1 MFFELF
7 MDFSIKKMHDVSHS
21 KRENSTRP
29 ARGYCY
35 ICPEKYQKNQG
46 FSVKN
51 ASNVLVN
58 LIELHHLF
66 VKIVKINCFYIFM
79 PFSLLDHNGPRYVC
93 A

>member
-1 MFFELF
+1 MYPIL
-7 MDFSIKKMHDVSHS
+7 
-21 KRENSTRP
+21 N
-29 ARGYCY
+29 
-35 ICPEKYQKNQG
+35 EKIVPDPHVDTATFVLKIPKNQG

-58 LIELHHLF
+58 TRELHHLF
-66 VKIVKINCFYIFM
+66 VKIVKINRFYIFM